1 MGAKSVKIEHGL
13 DRVSKTHKNS
23 DWFLRY
29 KCGDC
34 KKFGDCERRIFPN
47 PRSVACEYITR

>member
-1 MGAKSVKIEHGL
+1 MSAKSVKTEHGL
-13 DRVSKTHKNS
+13 GRVSKTHKNPN
-23 DWFLRY
+23 WFLRY